1 MIGSNP
7 FNPAMGLAN
16 STAELAV
23 SQAMKARQK
32 ATAAAMPKTKAFGGA
47 GIKQRFENVESRL
60 DAIEG
65 SGKDP
70 VQSVQPIQEF
80 VTGGSFGEAPSTPPS
95 PAATGTLDTTVSP
108 GSLDEAMPSP
118 GDPASEMFGTEFMR
132 NASVGAA
139 KMKINKK
146 L

>member
-7 FNPAMGLAN
+7 FNPSLGLAN
-16 STAELAV
+16 STAELAM

-32 ATAAAMPKTKAFGGA
+32 ATAAAMTKTKAFGGA

-65 SGKDP
+65 SGKEP

-80 VTGGSFGEAPSTPPS
+80 VTGGSFGQAPTPS
-95 PAATGTLDTTVSP
+95 PAPVAT
-108 GSLDEAMPSP
+108 
-118 GDPASEMFGTEFMR
+118 
-132 NASVGAA
+132 
-139 KMKINKK
+139 
-146 L
+146 